1 MNHGALLMVKPTAGV
16 AGGLIYRILL
26 AAKKKSNDAVNDA
39 DNTVV
44 QSNHDGILHNS
55 EARVQ
60 QHL

>member
-1 MNHGALLMVKPTAGV
+1 MVKPTAGE